1 MPCSVTQ
8 ISTVRGENYETQQTL
23 MVRPCIGIRA
33 GGVQSRPADKCA
45 GTPVSTA
52 LPETTI
58 RMMQKGFFL
67 MSHSIQPEDHV
78 NVRPFFYPVQ
88 GWGERLVQY
97 NLCHK
102 ASVSVVLVL

>member
-1 MPCSVTQ
+1 MKHNKLLWFVLVLVFVLAACS
-8 ISTVRGENYETQQTL
+8 
-23 MVRPCIGIRA
+23 
-33 GGVQSRPADKCA
+33 PAQPTSA
-45 GTPVSTA
+45 PATPVSTA